1 MSAASLSS
9 NKASLKRRTER
20 RGTVLRLPDPRGPSV
35 ELAVGVATHQ
45 ATSVEILP

>member
-20 RGTVLRLPDPRGPSV
+20 RGAVLRLPDPRGPSV
-35 ELAVGVATHQ
+35 ELAFT
-45 ATSVEILP
+45 ATSMENTP